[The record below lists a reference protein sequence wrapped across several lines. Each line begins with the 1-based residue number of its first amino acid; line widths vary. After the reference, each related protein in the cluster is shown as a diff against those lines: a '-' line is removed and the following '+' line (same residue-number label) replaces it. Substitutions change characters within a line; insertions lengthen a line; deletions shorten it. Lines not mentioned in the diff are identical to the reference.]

1 MKIKTITC
9 HNVYNV
15 GASLQAY
22 ALTAYLTGLGHEVQ
36 IVDYVPEYLRH
47 YKLWTGVSSP
57 AYDKPVIRQ
66 LYNLAKLPGRLKD
79 LGSLRKKRFDRF
91 TREYLPLTETHYGSY
106 EMLLRD
112 PPKAD
117 VFLAGSDQIWN
128 SFFSNGR
135 DPAFYLQFA
144 PKGAIRAS
152 YAASFAVP
160 RLEEQYREQTA
171 AWIRALDHV
180 SVRESSALKILED
193 LGVEGGVGVVDPVF
207 LLTKDQWDAL
217 CPPVD
222 FGEPYILVYDFDNN
236 PELRRIA
243 GTLAAERNWKIYSIQ
258 KLDYCDRSFWDGGPI
273 EFVQLVRG
281 AKFVLSNSFH
291 ATAFSLIYQ
300 RPYLTVDREM
310 GINTRMQDLNR
321 LVGLEHR
328 KKPDDPI
335 DWEDVQARLEQHI
348 TGSKA
353 YLQTVIDAMKGSC
366 HDR

>member
-1 MKIKTITC
+1 MKINTITC

-22 ALTAYLTGLGHEVQ
+22 ALTAYLADLGHEVQ

-47 YKLWTGVSSP
+47 YKLWDAVSSP

-66 LYNLAKLPGRLKD
+66 LYNLAKLPGRLKA
-79 LGSLRKKRFDRF
+79 LWSLRKKRFDCF
-91 TREYLPLTETHYGSY
+91 TREHLPLTRTHYSSY
-106 EMLLRD
+106 EELLRD

-128 SFFSNGR
+128 SFFPNGR

-144 PKGAIRAS
+144 PEGAVRAS

-160 RLEEQYREQTA
+160 RLEEQYKEQTA
-171 AWIRALDHV
+171 RWITGLDYV
-180 SVRESSALKILED
+180 SVRESSALDILAD
-193 LGVEGGVGVVDPVF
+193 LGIRDGIHVVDPVF
-207 LLTKDQWDAL
+207 LLSTEQWDRL
-217 CPPVD
+217 CPAAD
-222 FGEPYILVYDFDNN
+222 FGEPYVLVYDFDRN

-243 GTLAAERNWKIYSIQ
+243 MELAAERNWRIYSIQ
-258 KLDYCDRSFWDGGPI
+258 ELDYCDRSFWNGGPI

-281 AKFVLSNSFH
+281 AEFVLSNSFH
-291 ATAFSLIYQ
+291 ATAFSLIYR

-328 KKPDDPI
+328 KNPDDPI
-335 DWEDVQARLEQHI
+335 DWEDVHQRLGARIAASRTYLDRI
-348 TGSKA
+348 T
-353 YLQTVIDAMKGSC
+353 KGNS

>member
-1 MKIKTITC
+1 MKVKTITC

-22 ALTAYLTGLGHEVQ
+22 ALTAYLAGLGHEVQ
-36 IVDYVPEYLRH
+36 IVDYAPEYLRH
-47 YKLWTGVSSP
+47 YRLWSKVSNP

-66 LYNLAKLPGRLKD
+66 LYNLAKLPGRLKARR
-79 LGSLRKKRFDRF
+79 SLRKKRFDCF
-91 TREYLPLTETHYGSY
+91 TREHLPLTRTHYSSY
-106 EMLLRD
+106 GELLRD
-112 PPKAD
+112 PPEAD

-128 SFFSNGR
+128 SFFPNGR

-144 PKGAIRAS
+144 PERAVRAS

-171 AWIRALDHV
+171 RWITGLDYV
-180 SVRESSALKILED
+180 AVREFSGLQILED
-193 LGVEGGVGVVDPVF
+193 MGIRDGVHVVDPVF
-207 LLTKDQWDAL
+207 LLGAEQWDRL
-217 CPPVD
+217 CPAVD
-222 FGEPYILVYDFDNN
+222 FGEPYVLVYDFDRNS
-236 PELRRIA
+236 ELRRIA
-243 GTLAAERNWKIYSIQ
+243 MELAAERNWKIYSIQ
-258 KLDYCDRSFWDGGPI
+258 ELDYSDRSFWNGGPI

-281 AKFVLSNSFH
+281 AEFVLSNSFH
-291 ATAFSLIYQ
+291 ATAFSLIYR

-328 KKPDDPI
+328 KHPSDPI
-335 DWEDVQARLEQHI
+335 DWEDVHRRLGARIAASRTYLDHI
-348 TGSKA
+348 T
-353 YLQTVIDAMKGSC
+353 KGNR